1 MKKFSL
7 FMILFFFAVGLS
19 FGQRS
24 NAKESEKFYTK
35 NWKVV
40 KDDKNSSW
48 SSLKPVEKVNT
59 NRSSSNPKAMNSST
73 VSYKPRKIK
82 KSTYPSTLSNNSLKN
97 RSVKKSGT
105 LTKRRSTLTKS
116 NRVSPDKK
124 KLFKSNKEN

>member
-40 KDDKNSSW
+40 KGDKNSSW
-48 SSLKPVEKVNT
+48 SSLKPVEKFNT
-59 NRSSSNPKAMNSST
+59 NRSSSKSKVINSST
-73 VSYKPRKIK
+73 VSYKPRKTK
-82 KSTYPSTLSNNSLKN
+82 KSTYPSTSSNNSLLKFPP
-97 RSVKKSGT
+97 RHSFILS
-105 LTKRRSTLTKS
+105 KRCKLNSS
-116 NRVSPDKK
+116 NNLS
-124 KLFKSNKEN
+124 L